1 VEIILRNHKKER
13 KVKFAR
19 FKWQGKVQYGVVDG
33 DDLLSVTGNIF
44 DKYTVGS
51 AICKLKDVKLLN
63 PVEKPRNILNVGL
76 NYGNKLQR
84 TLVERGLQV
93 PETPIIFVTAMS
105 SVAENFN
112 DDVVYP
118 SWISDRV
125 IHAAEPVVII
135 GKKAQRVPESE
146 AKKYVFGYTVG
157 EDMAA
162 VNLGRVD
169 LRETTSRAHN
179 FDNFRHF
186 GPFIST
192 DVDGDNLEL
201 ISKLN
206 GKVMSRRNT
215 SEMNFNVSII
225 ISWITNAITMLP
237 GDLVFMG
244 NTISVPVK
252 IGDVAESEIE
262 GIGSIKFRMVAPK

>member
-1 VEIILRNHKKER
+1 M
-13 KVKFAR
+13 KFAR

-51 AICKLKDVKLLN
+51 AICKLKDAKLLN
-63 PVEKPRNILNVGL
+63 PVEPRNIINVGL

-84 TLVERGLQV
+84 TLVDQGLKV
-93 PETPIIFVTAMS
+93 PETPIIFATAMS

-125 IHAAEPVVII
+125 IHAAEPVVVI

-146 AKKYVFGYTVG
+146 AKKYIFGYTVG

-162 VNLGRVD
+162 GGLPSADYTR
-169 LRETTSRAHN
+169 TTRAHN
-179 FDNFRHF
+179 FDNFRRF

-206 GKVMSRRNT
+206 GKVMLRRNT
-215 SEMNFNVSII
+215 SEQNFSVSEA
-225 ISWITNAITMLP
+225 ISFITSAVTMLP

>member
-1 VEIILRNHKKER
+1 M
-13 KVKFAR
+13 KFAR

-33 DDLLSVTGNIF
+33 DDLLSVSGDIF

-63 PVEKPRNILNVGL
+63 PVEPRNILNVGL

-118 SWISDRV
+118 SWLSDRV
-125 IHAAEPVVII
+125 IHATEPVIVI

-146 AKKYVFGYTVG
+146 AKKYIFGYTVG

-162 VNLGRVD
+162 GNLSPADYTR
-169 LRETTSRAHN
+169 TTRAHN
-179 FDNFRHF
+179 FDNFRRF

-201 ISKLN
+201 ILKLN
-206 GKVMSRRNT
+206 GEVVLRCNT
-215 SEMNFNVSII
+215 SEQIFSISKI
-225 ISWITNAITMLP
+225 ISFITSAITLSP

-244 NTISVPVK
+244 SPTFAPVK
-252 IGDVAESEIE
+252 IGDVAEGEIE
-262 GIGSIKFRMVAPK
+262 GIGSIKFKIIAPK